1 MNNNKEIKKIIIS
14 VCLFIFVSVIILY
27 PMRTKI
33 DALEKEKIKLTE
45 VDNSEYKG
53 DCSDDDMDY
62 SDDIVIK
69 IIEKIDPSIDIKF
82 VNKFDVVEDNKSYY
96 RIELSMS
103 GNLDKIKN
111 IENILNK
118 MNLNYNIENMEIKN
132 PSNEK
137 GDKEKYV
144 DCKMTFKVI

>member
-1 MNNNKEIKKIIIS
+1 MKSKKEVKKIIIS
-14 VCLFIFVSVIILY
+14 VCLFMLVSIVILY

-33 DALEKEKIKLTE
+33 DALEQEKIKLIE
-45 VDNSEYKG
+45 VDSPEYKG
-53 DCSDDDMDY
+53 DCSDDNMDY
-62 SDDIVIK
+62 SDDIVVK
-69 IIEKIDPSIDIKF
+69 IIEKIDSSIDIKF
-82 VNKFDVVEDNKSYY
+82 VNKFDVVEDNKPYY

-111 IENILNK
+111 IENILNNL
-118 MNLNYNIENMEIKN
+118 NLNYKIENMEIKN

-144 DCKMTFKVI
+144 DCMMTFKVI